1 MCFEENAKEKQG
13 EWGLAGVWRAG
24 SAAAGRG
31 WGRPCLEGMWLRAS
45 TGPKEWV
52 LAALPESR
60 PLRDGGGRSSHSTW
74 AISPFKEVHQS
85 SIVCEEEKTH
95 FRESSV
101 FCA

>member
-1 MCFEENAKEKQG
+1 MQAEDG
-13 EWGLAGVWRAG
+13 
-24 SAAAGRG
+24 
-31 WGRPCLEGMWLRAS
+31 GRPCPLGIWLRPS

-52 LAALPESR
+52 LAALLECG
-60 PLRDGGGRSSHSTW
+60 PLRDGGVCSSHSTW